1 MADGSAEPSVD
12 GIVSAL
18 EDRHLHVEDGVR
30 AMLAGVVDDAGGQA
44 RLEGDGDAMANLG
57 VLLDEVSRTA
67 REVDTEVVDVEVMRR
82 TFLRI
87 CPLPPWCR

>member
-1 MADGSAEPSVD
+1 MWEGRVEPSVE

-18 EDRHLHVEDGVR
+18 QDRDMAVEHSVR
-30 AMLAGVVDDAGGQA
+30 EMLAGVVNDAGGSDQ
-44 RLEGDGDAMANLG
+44 LKDDSEAMANLG
-57 VLLDEVSRTA
+57 ILVEEVSRTVH
-67 REVDTEVVDVEVMRR
+67 EVDAEVVDVEVMRR